1 MLRGPDL
8 TGTPVVPVTP
18 TPTKSVAVTPAA
30 ERASATD
37 GFRATPE
44 VVVVRS
50 GDTLGHLAARY
61 HVSLAELK
69 ELNPELFQAGADERG
84 RKRAANGHWIYPG
97 DQVRLRPP
105 GGTDTSTEALAAQ
118 VRAARL
124 TPSPSTD
131 QAALPPEK
139 QEATGPDVPKPE
151 TAAVDVAP
159 PAAEPA
165 QEAIASPPPAD
176 PAPPTREAAP
186 QAEQA
191 AAPPVPEPVKAEP
204 QAPPTASPEAAVMPE
219 PAKAPEPPK
228 AAPQPP
234 AAKAPE
240 PPVAKAEPAADKP
253 KPPAA
258 PAKSANVYAIERYT
272 PRPIPTAPPPMPTAM
287 AEGQRLGK
295 KEQLIIGG
303 LLAGLSLVKLPES
316 IERSIGNS
324 AVDGVL
330 SKSPLYT
337 RNPEIVRY
345 VASVGAKVVNQSD
358 RTNIDWR
365 FYVVDSPQINAFAL
379 PGGHV
384 FITSAALRNLKSE
397 AELAGVLAH
406 EIAHVEKRHGT
417 KQLQKTLLAQGVA
430 IAALGD
436 QSAGV
441 QVAGQLAIGVA
452 MNGYSRSQEDEADER
467 GTDLAYKAGYDPKGL
482 LGFFETLKQAH
493 PDSPEWMAWASDHP
507 RTGDRIERVN
517 AHIAKQGL
525 TGPRESQPDPY
536 RQVMSRL

>member
-18 TPTKSVAVTPAA
+18 TPTKSVPVTPAT

-97 DQVRLRPP
+97 DKVRLRPS

-124 TPSPSTD
+124 TPGPSTD

-139 QEATGPDVPKPE
+139 PEVAEPDVPQPE
-151 TAAVDVAP
+151 TAAVEGAP

-165 QEAIASPPPAD
+165 QEAIATSPPAD
-176 PAPPTREAAP
+176 PAPPSREAAP

-191 AAPPVPEPVKAEP
+191 SIPAAPVAEPLNPEPP
-204 QAPPTASPEAAVMPE
+204 APPTAKPEAAVI
-219 PAKAPEPPK
+219 A
-228 AAPQPP
+228 
-234 AAKAPE
+234 E
-240 PPVAKAEPAADKP
+240 PPVAKASEPTVIPDPPVTKAPEPTAKP

-258 PAKSANVYAIERYT
+258 PAKSANVYAIERYA
-272 PRPIPTAPPPMPTAM
+272 PRPIPTSPPPMPTTM

-330 SKSPLYT
+330 AKSPLYT

-452 MNGYSRSQEDEADER
+452 MNGYSRSQEDEADQR
-467 GTDLAYKAGYDPKGL
+467 GTDLAAKAGYDPKGL

-507 RTGDRIERVN
+507 RTGDRIQRVS
-517 AHIAKQGL
+517 AHIAKEGL
-525 TGPRESQPDPY
+525 TGPPASQPDPY